1 MGRAESSSYFVGDIM
16 AKHDSD
22 NFLLYIPVKKHK
34 EYEIKKDNV
43 ILIFHH
49 DKPVE
54 KFMRWLI
61 KKPYSSDIEL
71 DAMGSRVWELING
84 QNTVYDIGQQLI
96 KLYGKSCEPV
106 YDRLIL
112 YIRYLIKKGWISF
125 ERGNQNKEEEI

>member
-1 MGRAESSSYFVGDIM
+1 M

-22 NFLLYIPVKKHK
+22 NFLLYVPDKKHK
-34 EYEIKKDNV
+34 EYEIKKGKV
-43 ILIFHH
+43 LLIFHH

-61 KKPYSSDIEL
+61 KKPYTSDIEL
-71 DAMGSRVWELING
+71 DTMGSRVWELING

-96 KLYGKSCEPV
+96 IIYGKSCEPV

-125 ERGNQNKEEEI
+125 DRGHQAKEDEERGGDSNGIK